1 MPTGS
6 SAITLVTTAKLEQE
20 SFDGEPCR
28 METWTVITK
37 GQIILKKIPTKKLAT
52 LSTPP
57 HRRCVHQDTALLAK
71 RLLVSF
77 FFLSEINGF
86 LPIGLAFPA
95 EGSAD
100 VAMLC
105 FSEHHLCT
113 TFACQQYQKHHW
125 SKCSTQWHRERIIL
139 EFSITENFPQA
150 CLLKR
155 KMCHQLFKGS
165 FK

>member
-6 SAITLVTTAKLEQE
+6 SAITLATTAKLEQE
-20 SFDGEPCR
+20 SFEEEPCR

-37 GQIILKKIPTKKLAT
+37 GQVILKKTQYQKLAT

-57 HRRCVHQDTALLAK
+57 HRRCVHKLCTKAQLCWQMTLGGF
-71 RLLVSF
+71 F
-77 FFLSEINGF
+77 FFLSEIKGV

-105 FSEHHLCT
+105 FSQHHLCT
-113 TFACQQYQKHHW
+113 TFAM
-125 SKCSTQWHRERIIL
+125 STVPETSLKQVQPAVAQRKDYSRVLYHRKL
-139 EFSITENFPQA
+139 PPGLSPENKNVLQTI
-150 CLLKR
+150 
-155 KMCHQLFKGS
+155 
-165 FK
+165 